1 MTPSSPRAQQHATR
15 AAFFIPGFATAAWA
29 PMVPYA
35 KAGPGD
41 ASLGAVL
48 LCLGLGSLLAMPLA
62 GALTGRLG
70 CRRVMVITCAMML
83 GALPLLVLAPSPVA
97 LGAAL
102 FVFGA
107 RRCIDCAMN
116 MQAVAVERDAGRA
129 MMSGFHAFYS
139 IGGFVGAGCMTGLLI
154 LGTPLWLAA
163 LLSVAAL
170 LLVAVLSAPH
180 WRPQRI
186 LHEGPLLALPHGV
199 VLFIGVLAFV
209 VFAEAQCWT
218 GVRCSWRKCGRY
230 RATRPGPALR
240 CSPWR

>member
-35 KAGPGD
+35 KAKAGLSD

-107 RRCIDCAMN
+107 GVGALDCAMN

-163 LLSVAAL
+163 L
-170 LLVAVLSAPH
+170 
-180 WRPQRI
+180 
-186 LHEGPLLALPHGV
+186 
-199 VLFIGVLAFV
+199 
-209 VFAEAQCWT
+209 
-218 GVRCSWRKCGRY
+218 
-230 RATRPGPALR
+230 
-240 CSPWR
+240 

>member
-1 MTPSSPRAQQHATR
+1 
-15 AAFFIPGFATAAWA
+15 
-29 PMVPYA
+29 MVPYA
-35 KAGPGD
+35 KAKAGLTD

-83 GALPLLVLAPSPVA
+83 CALPLLVLAPSPVW

-107 RRCIDCAMN
+107 GVGALDCAMN

-163 LLSVAAL
+163 LVSVGHFCWLRCCRRRIGVRNGSCTKARCCTAAWRG
-170 LLVAVLSAPH
+170 AVHRRTGLRGVLAEGSMLDWSAVFLAEVRQVPRDQAGAGFALFTLAMTAMRLFGDGIVEHLSAP
-180 WRPQRI
+180 WSSAVSR
-186 LHEGPLLALPHGV
+186 
-199 VLFIGVLAFV
+199 
-209 VFAEAQCWT
+209 
-218 GVRCSWRKCGRY
+218 
-230 RATRPGPALR
+230 
-240 CSPWR
+240 